1 MTLPRAWVTV
11 LALALAA
18 GVPATVASAESRAK
32 YGGTL
37 EASLA
42 GDARVSDPVAVRSPA
57 DLTLHGLLHEA
68 LYRSAADGPLPTL
81 ASAPPVFE
89 TALRVRISLR
99 AELTFHDGTPI
110 TVADAVASLERLR
123 TSAQGWLIGTVAS
136 VRADA
141 GTILLTLMQPTPNLA
156 ALLALP
162 QAAITPGGRAPLA
175 DAPVGAGPFSWGSRD
190 QQRRF
195 IELKAFDTYVGQ
207 RAYVDK
213 LRLHWFVASDAEAR
227 RFEAGAA
234 HISLRGATAFSGAA
248 PKFVSV
254 PQDSPPLSL
263 TYIGFGPRHG
273 LTQQVV
279 FRRAVDLGIARS
291 GFAALGGGEKITAT
305 HIPLAASTAAGPAAA
320 GQFAGDIA
328 AARREFARAAKWS
341 ERAPTLSSVEILI
354 DATALD
360 DREIA
365 ERVVR
370 VLDQLG
376 VVATVVAVD
385 AATFQ
390 ERLAKQTYDLYI
402 GQLVLPATLAPLWW
416 TASFALAGVRRS
428 ESAATLAALFSKELP
443 IVPLFHRSV
452 RAWVRNDAQGAA
464 FDGLARLSLDDVSV
478 VGLPVK
484 ATKATTPVSAAKDT
498 P

>member
-1 MTLPRAWVTV
+1 M
-11 LALALAA
+11 
-18 GVPATVASAESRAK
+18 
-32 YGGTL
+32 
-37 EASLA
+37 
-42 GDARVSDPVAVRSPA
+42 
-57 DLTLHGLLHEA
+57 
-68 LYRSAADGPLPTL
+68 
-81 ASAPPVFE
+81 
-89 TALRVRISLR
+89 
-99 AELTFHDGTPI
+99 
-110 TVADAVASLERLR
+110 
-123 TSAQGWLIGTVAS
+123 
-136 VRADA
+136 
-141 GTILLTLMQPTPNLA
+141 
-156 ALLALP
+156 
-162 QAAITPGGRAPLA
+162 
-175 DAPVGAGPFSWGSRD
+175 
-190 QQRRF
+190 
-195 IELKAFDTYVGQ
+195 
-207 RAYVDK
+207 
-213 LRLHWFVASDAEAR
+213 
-227 RFEAGAA
+227 
-234 HISLRGATAFSGAA
+234 RGATAFSGAA

-254 PQDSPPLSL
+254 PQDSQPLLL
-263 TYIGFGPRHG
+263 TYLGFGPRHG
-273 LTQQVV
+273 LARQVA

-305 HIPLAASTAAGPAAA
+305 HIPLAASTAAGPRNGANERTLEAGPAA

-328 AARREFARAAKWS
+328 AARREFARVQPPKVS
-341 ERAPTLSSVEILI
+341 PVEILI
-354 DATALD
+354 DASALD

-390 ERLAKQTYDLYI
+390 ERLAKQAYDVYI

-416 TASFALAGVRRS
+416 TASFALAGARRS

-478 VGLPVK
+478 VGTPVK
-484 ATKATTPVSAAKDT
+484 AATTIGAAKDT